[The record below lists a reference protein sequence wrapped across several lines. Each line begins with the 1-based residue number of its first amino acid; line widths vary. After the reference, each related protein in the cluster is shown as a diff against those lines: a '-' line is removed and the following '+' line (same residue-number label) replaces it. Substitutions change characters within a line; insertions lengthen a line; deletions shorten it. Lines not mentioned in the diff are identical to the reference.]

1 MDEEKELGE
10 YKPIKKNIYLKIFC
24 YVCCFS
30 GIALGV
36 WPPILSFIYVAIRV
50 RFIDTSKY
58 DTSWYDA
65 LEVQLAGI
73 SMIYIF
79 LSFFL

>member
-36 WPPILSFIYVAIRV
+36 WPPILCFI
-50 RFIDTSKY
+50 Y

-79 LSFFL
+79 LSFFQ

>member
-36 WPPILSFIYVAIRV
+36 WPPILCFIIMV
-50 RFIDTSKY
+50 S
-58 DTSWYDA
+58 
-65 LEVQLAGI
+65 
-73 SMIYIF
+73 
-79 LSFFL
+79 